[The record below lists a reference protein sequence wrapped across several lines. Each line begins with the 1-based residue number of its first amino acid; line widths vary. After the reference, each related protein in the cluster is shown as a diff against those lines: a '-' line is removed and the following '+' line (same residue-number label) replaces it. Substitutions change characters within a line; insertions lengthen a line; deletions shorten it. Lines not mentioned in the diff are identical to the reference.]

1 VELTGASTGPAAV
14 SPARRSVG
22 WLPWTALAL
31 CVLGLADSGY
41 QVYTHYLIYRE
52 LISLGR
58 ICPYCTSVHII
69 TFLLFGLL
77 VYDATGS
84 AHTALTAR

>member
-1 VELTGASTGPAAV
+1 VKLPGAGT
-14 SPARRSVG
+14 ARRSVG

-41 QVYTHYLIYRE
+41 QVYTHFTGSGLVGCSASTDACV
-52 LISLGR
+52 LDQN
-58 ICPYCTSVHII
+58 SVYAWV
-69 TFLLFGLL
+69 FGIPVA

-84 AHTALTAR
+84 RAAALTAR